1 MTLLGVSLIHLK
13 CNLTRFFLGQQ
24 AQVGLENLHFFGVT
38 KAILKMSFNFLKLY
52 AFLIDL
58 SSARCLLLF
67 FLCFTKYLR
76 LFLAVATVDA
86 TTVS

>member
-67 FLCFTKYLR
+67 FSCVLLNI
-76 LFLAVATVDA
+76 
-86 TTVS
+86 